1 MQLSSQKKKPFLLF
15 CHRQLDCRP
24 QLTKSKQ
31 VFQVVHEHSFKSL
44 KKFQT
49 PEGGKKDNTM
59 LLSRKLTSTILDFTS

>member
-49 PEGGKKDNTM
+49 PEGGKKDNRDNN
-59 LLSRKLTSTILDFTS
+59 LLYINTIYVPPY